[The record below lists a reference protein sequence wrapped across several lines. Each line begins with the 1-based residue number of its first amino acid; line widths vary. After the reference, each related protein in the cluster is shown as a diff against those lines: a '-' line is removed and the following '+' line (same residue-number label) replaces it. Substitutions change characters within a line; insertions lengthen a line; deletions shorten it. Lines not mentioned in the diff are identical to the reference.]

1 MLPLSIL
8 SSTAVSELE
17 RALISDLGVP
27 LDFIE
32 IQAGAITPGALGA
45 AAQTRLAVG
54 KRIGSRTFIT
64 LSAGFCPNSEVN
76 AGNFGTQHRVPVQ
89 PRLAR
94 PAQLRARAELLQHQ
108 PAGQHDHHEPLPDRR
123 RRLLGAGVL
132 VARALLI
139 TNPAAARTEPLA
151 VNAVMDTLRA
161 RGWQA
166 EVLATGGPGDAR
178 RLAEYGVEQGVDV
191 VAVFGGDG
199 TTMQA
204 AAALVGSDVALGVIP
219 GGTGNLLA
227 GNLRIPP
234 WPARAADVLTRGRSR
249 RLDLGRM
256 SRDGGTQYFAVACG
270 AGMDARVMA
279 GTASER
285 KRRWGMG
292 AYVATTLRLISQ
304 VRSTPY
310 HVTVDGMEYDAN
322 AAMILVANCGEVIP
336 PFVKLKSGIR
346 PDDGLLDVIVLRA
359 DNFGPEPPGGVGPAP
374 RARGARR
381 PRQLYRLRPGR
392 GDHDLDGRGGR
403 AGPARRGVG
412 GETPFTATVVPGA
425 IRIMVP

>member
-1 MLPLSIL
+1 M
-8 SSTAVSELE
+8 
-17 RALISDLGVP
+17 
-27 LDFIE
+27 
-32 IQAGAITPGALGA
+32 
-45 AAQTRLAVG
+45 
-54 KRIGSRTFIT
+54 
-64 LSAGFCPNSEVN
+64 
-76 AGNFGTQHRVPVQ
+76 
-89 PRLAR
+89 
-94 PAQLRARAELLQHQ
+94 
-108 PAGQHDHHEPLPDRR
+108 
-123 RRLLGAGVL
+123 
-132 VARALLI
+132 ARALLI

-151 VNAVMDTLRA
+151 VNAVLATLRA

-178 RLAEYGVEQGVDV
+178 QLAAYGVEQGMDV

-204 AAALVGSDVALGVIP
+204 AAALVGTEVALGVIP

-234 WPARAADVLTRGRSR
+234 APARAAEVLVRGRAR

-256 SRDGGTQYFAVACG
+256 SREGATQYFAVACG

-279 GTASER
+279 GTASEH

-292 AYVATTLRLISQ
+292 AYVATTLRLIFA
-304 VRSTPY
+304 VRSTP
-310 HVTVDGMEYDAN
+310 HQVTVDGVEYDAN

-359 DNFGPEPPGGVGPAP
+359 DSFGQGVRAVWDLLREPAQHGGPGAFIGYARGEAIRIETPDGPEPV
-374 RARGARR
+374 
-381 PRQLYRLRPGR
+381 Q
-392 GDHDLDGRGGR
+392 LDGE
-403 AGPARRGVG
+403 AA
-412 GETPFTATVVPGA
+412 GETPFTARVVPGA
-425 IRIMVP
+425 VRIMVP